1 VGFGGNVA
9 SLGIMIT
16 TKDKNILSGTTTA
29 TNYNQSGIPTML
41 VISSKLMTTQNRIY
55 LILLIYTEPL
65 VQMCKRSASHKRK

>member
-9 SLGIMIT
+9 SLGIKIT
-16 TKDKNILSGTTTA
+16 TKDKNILSGITTT

-41 VISSKLMTTQNRIY
+41 VISSKLMKMYNRIY

-65 VQMCKRSASHKRK
+65 V